1 VPVAQYS
8 VAVKVTFW
16 LAKLPGMGWLKLKE
30 VLDVKNPTGTGVK
43 PGVEL
48 TPPDAVSTQ
57 VTPQVTSK
65 VSDGLVVDAPTIRTT
80 TCMLEVNG
88 FVTMTVQL

>member
-1 VPVAQYS
+1 
-8 VAVKVTFW
+8 
-16 LAKLPGMGWLKLKE
+16 MGWLKLKE
-30 VLDVKNPTGTGVK
+30 RLDVPAATVTGVK
-43 PGVEL
+43 IGVKL
-48 TPPDAVSTQ
+48 TPADAVLTH
-57 VTPQVTSK
+57 VVPHVTSK